1 MSRTRRAG
9 TGDRE
14 TKTTPKS
21 PTRATSPNA
30 TLDDTKTPSLETLAA
45 TREVNALPRAETKRW
60 LEAARGGE
68 LATLENMLSVNRAF
82 LHAWGKG
89 TNFGF
94 TANTAMHWAAS
105 KGHADVVRWLLRAGA
120 SPDARNNNDSAPTH
134 SAAGAAGRADVLF
147 LLLAEGGADATLRDG
162 CDETARDVAIA
173 AGAKN
178 KNKNKV
184 GLEADGARLAAAFD
198 LGARVG
204 KLPREAA
211 RARTPRRWTSRRAAR
226 FCSWRGWRRARS
238 RRSASSSTRRAS
250 T

>member
-1 MSRTRRAG
+1 MAIRMDKTNHVLFSNRSAAHAGLGKYEDALADAERCVRMSPKWGKGYGRKGAALTGLGQGGEAVKAYLAGLAVEPESEALRAGLAEAKAAIRQAQDRYKEMWGKDAPHSGSAAEDVSDAPREG

-105 KGHADVVRWLLRAGA
+105 KGHADVVRWLLRA
-120 SPDARNNNDSAPTH
+120 ARVP
-134 SAAGAAGRADVLF
+134 GRAQ
-147 LLLAEGGADATLRDG
+147 
-162 CDETARDVAIA
+162 
-173 AGAKN
+173 
-178 KNKNKV
+178 
-184 GLEADGARLAAAFD
+184 
-198 LGARVG
+198 
-204 KLPREAA
+204 
-211 RARTPRRWTSRRAAR
+211 
-226 FCSWRGWRRARS
+226 
-238 RRSASSSTRRAS
+238 
-250 T
+250 